1 MSTLDRQIASKFL
14 TLNMSLNK
22 ITACLW
28 FDNQAEEAANF
39 YTSIFKN
46 SSIKHVQRYTES
58 GQEFHGKPPGSV
70 MVVVFDLNGHPFV
83 ALNGGP
89 QFKFNEAVSFQITC
103 DDQEEVDYFW
113 EKLSEGGDANKQ
125 QCGE

>member
-1 MSTLDRQIASKFL
+1 LGQQIEIKKLSTSAIV
-14 TLNMSLNK
+14 MSLNK

-46 SSIKHVQRYTES
+46 SSIKHVQHFTES
-58 GQEFHGKPPGSV
+58 GQEIHGKPPGSV
-70 MVVVFDLNGHPFV
+70 MIVAFELNGHPFV

-89 QFKFNEAVSFQITC
+89 LFKFNEAVSFQITC
-103 DDQEEVDYFW
+103 EDQEEVDYFW
-113 EKLSEGGDANKQ
+113 EKLSEGADATKQ

>member
-1 MSTLDRQIASKFL
+1 
-14 TLNMSLNK
+14 MSLNK

-39 YTSIFKN
+39 YTSIFKD

-70 MVVVFDLNGHPFV
+70 MVVAFELNGHPFV

-89 QFKFNEAVSFQITC
+89 LFKFNEAVSFQITC
-103 DDQEEVDYFW
+103 EDQEEVDYFW
-113 EKLSEGGDANKQ
+113 EKLSEGGDVKKQ

>member
-1 MSTLDRQIASKFL
+1 
-14 TLNMSLNK
+14 MSLNK

-39 YTSIFKN
+39 YTAIFKN
-46 SSIKHVQRYTES
+46 SSIKHIQRFTES
-58 GQEFHGKPPGSV
+58 GQEFHGKTPGSV
-70 MVVVFDLNGHPFV
+70 MVVAFDLNGHPFV

-103 DDQEEVDYFW
+103 EDQEEVDYFW
-113 EKLSEGGDANKQ
+113 EKLGEGGDVKKQ
-125 QCGE
+125 QCGKQFWLWGGVNSEY